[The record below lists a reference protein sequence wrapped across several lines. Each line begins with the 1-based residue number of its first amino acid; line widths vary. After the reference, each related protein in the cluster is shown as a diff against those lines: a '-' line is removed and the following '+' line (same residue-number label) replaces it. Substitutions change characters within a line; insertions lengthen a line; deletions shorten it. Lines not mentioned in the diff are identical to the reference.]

1 MKKIILILFLFLLLY
16 SCYFIYNITE
26 TDKIYYTSIGDS
38 ISIIKDS
45 DKLENIDEYNT
56 IFTNKDYRIVD
67 LLNIIKYNEEIEI
80 EDNTVSIHQ
89 ILKKSDV
96 IILSIGMNDIYSKLN
111 DNIKEIYTYINNMIN
126 NLEKILSEIDRYD
139 HTQVFVLG
147 YYNITNKH
155 DDIYTYLN
163 YKLKRIT
170 NKYEYQFVDLN
181 ETFNKDP
188 IYFEKNDNYY
198 LNNKGYDKIM
208 QLIVAKLKNN

>member
-67 LLNIIKYNEEIEI
+67 LLNTIKYNEEIEI

-170 NKYEYQFVDLN
+170 NKYEYQFIDLN
-181 ETFNKDP
+181 EAYNKNP
-188 IYFEKNDNYY
+188 IYFEKNNNYY
-198 LNNKGYDKIM
+198 LSNKGYDKIM